1 MADPSNTP
9 APLPTP
15 RPTGAPPPDAVAID
29 DLARWY
35 DEPPSGHLTFSVMAE
50 PVSLQASAALRKL
63 VRDALAAKV
72 APVKY
77 LYTEDLQ
84 IDIEWLVREELRYE
98 TDASPDLDNVLKPML
113 DGLTGPAGLFIDDS
127 QVQSISCTWID
138 WTHPKSRLQFT
149 IRCPMGGFI
158 PKSEIVFLHF
168 ARALCLPVPKVF
180 LQLPDVL
187 DHMAQR
193 FDLAEQARAKGGYL
207 AAQSM
212 LFAQRMLHRTRLRGF
227 TVLELAD
234 ARIAA
239 KKNASGP

>member
-1 MADPSNTP
+1 
-9 APLPTP
+9 
-15 RPTGAPPPDAVAID
+15 
-29 DLARWY
+29 
-35 DEPPSGHLTFSVMAE
+35 
-50 PVSLQASAALRKL
+50 
-63 VRDALAAKV
+63 
-72 APVKY
+72 
-77 LYTEDLQ
+77 
-84 IDIEWLVREELRYE
+84 
-98 TDASPDLDNVLKPML
+98 
-113 DGLTGPAGLFIDDS
+113 
-127 QVQSISCTWID
+127 
-138 WTHPKSRLQFT
+138 
-149 IRCPMGGFI
+149 MGGFI